1 MSANVQTFSRLF
13 SNSYEKKYK
22 TMNLSEIRKTIN
34 LSEKN
39 YINVRDSKDI
49 SVLSRL
55 AEKL

>member
-1 MSANVQTFSRLF
+1 MSANVQTFFRLF

-34 LSEKN
+34 LSEKS
-39 YINVRDSKDI
+39 YINVRGSKDI

-55 AEKL
+55 AE